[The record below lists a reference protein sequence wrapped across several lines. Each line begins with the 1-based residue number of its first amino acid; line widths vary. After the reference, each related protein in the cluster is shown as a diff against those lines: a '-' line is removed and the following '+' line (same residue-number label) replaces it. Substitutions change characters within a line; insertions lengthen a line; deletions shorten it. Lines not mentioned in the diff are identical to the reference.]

1 MQSVE
6 GLENN
11 LDAGMDIFP
20 AEHLRHLIRDVFVGK
35 GRIDVF
41 HTVDDRV
48 FRLPLLL
55 FSLVVRVDD
64 DVFHAPADEQ
74 LDSHA
79 KSDELAHARHVDAV
93 VIGVSDLRRRGND
106 NDLFGMQ
113 AVEDADDALAE
124 GRSAH
129 DAVVDDHEVI
139 DVRRDAAVGNVIN
152 VCGQI
157 VAGISL
163 GDEGAQF
170 DVFEDHLLAADAL
183 REDSPYFFLAQ

>member
-1 MQSVE
+1 
-6 GLENN
+6 
-11 LDAGMDIFP
+11 
-20 AEHLRHLIRDVFVGK
+20 
-35 GRIDVF
+35 
-41 HTVDDRV
+41 
-48 FRLPLLL
+48 
-55 FSLVVRVDD
+55 
-64 DVFHAPADEQ
+64 
-74 LDSHA
+74 
-79 KSDELAHARHVDAV
+79 
-93 VIGVSDLRRRGND
+93 
-106 NDLFGMQ
+106 MQ
-113 AVEDADDALAE
+113 AVEDADDALLE

-139 DVRRDAAVGNVIN
+139 DMRRDAAVGNVIN